1 MQLIKKENSIFLMDN
16 NNEIE
21 EYNFDTEINFSK
33 YIEFLLSKNLSEQ
46 VEIENSIENPT
57 EAEENLIKI
66 INSIKN
72 DYNSKVEEL
81 KKYIEEQ
88 EKK

>member
-1 MQLIKKENSIFLMDN
+1 MQLIKKENSIFLIDN